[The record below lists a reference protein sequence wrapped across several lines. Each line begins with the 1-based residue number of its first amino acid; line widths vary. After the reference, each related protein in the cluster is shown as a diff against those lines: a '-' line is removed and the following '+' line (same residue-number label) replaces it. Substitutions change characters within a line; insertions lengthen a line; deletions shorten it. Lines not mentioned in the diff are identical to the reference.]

1 MAIVLIAD
9 RARQAILNERGMEC
23 APEMEGRGGTQERRI
38 EADCATKR
46 NQRCRRIGAAI
57 SFDPL
62 DRETARCGDDA
73 IVRKN
78 ARGRIEVGAPGTT
91 GEREH
96 DERGCVRQAL
106 GSVHLSHGLL
116 FR

>member
-1 MAIVLIAD
+1 
-9 RARQAILNERGMEC
+9 
-23 APEMEGRGGTQERRI
+23 MEGRGGI
-38 EADCATKR
+38 EKSGIEPDCATKR

-62 DRETARCGDDA
+62 DRETVRCGDDA

-78 ARGRIEVGAPGTT
+78 ARGRIEVGAAGTT

-96 DERGCVRQAL
+96 DERGCVRQL
-106 GSVHLSHGLL
+106 LRSVHLSHGLL